1 MRKFYFSD
9 PVRVVGSRWINH
21 QGHLGNITE
30 TKIVIGP
37 KDARRTTY
45 SIDCSCGK
53 SLSMPAHQLEP
64 ASYTET
70 GTLREKRLRHLFLT
84 VGIPC
89 PELNYALESK
99 ANTILKVLNKQY
111 REIIERRFGII
122 PGPQSYQGIADL
134 MNISKQR
141 VHYVAGQA
149 IQRMQ
154 REFVE
159 A

>member
-9 PVRVVGSRWINH
+9 PVRVTGNH
-21 QGHLGNITE
+21 YRRHEGHLGNITE
-30 TKIVIGP
+30 TKIIISP
-37 KDARRTTY
+37 NTARKIIY

-99 ANTILKVLNKQY
+99 AKTILKVLNKQY